1 MNRASKHSFTIDQA
15 LHGYDG
21 GHRLLA
27 ISRKLNSH
35 NQHAALQLSD
45 RTVPPNYMPPSG
57 YLTGYPFADDGI
69 YVFSRTWAAPEMNRP
84 GCVWTHSLLIAFTD
98 LAQINDVC
106 QLTNLFRQPNASQD
120 HSEYAYPLEFKAKSG
135 FLNPKID
142 IPLARSIITALYGA
156 PDEQIF
162 LTVEDQA
169 AAEAAVIAIW
179 SQQWPRLRR
188 GFRFCTLTF
197 RDRSTADHLF
207 DLQLR
212 SSRFERASLWP
223 ERRQATS
230 HRRDTNLGAWV
241 DICLQDLVAKQ
252 HPLRDFL
259 RRAGGDL
266 TGGRSRFAELCELYG
281 HPSAEKEF
289 LAVERTLDY
298 VEHRLSPNEGRLLR
312 KATIEDAIRQITSL
326 SDHSLVT
333 ILPYL
338 QNGVTSFSEDTAAK
352 IARRYWAI
360 DPNILLE
367 STTPSEIRKALGP
380 ITKGMTLTD
389 ALEVMRRSEKL
400 FKAVLKA
407 KPEVLTLPQIWHG
420 ESDDALIDQLKRTR
434 AKSLK
439 RRILRTVISVQRR
452 DLVQIIVDWIGSE
465 LLLDCLI
472 TGAGKI
478 DETDIHFLSEALA
491 QSPNTAGI
499 IGKYLLDVGNP
510 LPKRVIHAFTNQ
522 VQPLDAVSSKRQ
534 NTDTWAA
541 AWAVSTG
548 DLDAHST
555 DAVHVF
561 FMERAFY
568 LASPVSAALLVIAFD
583 PLYERL
589 SRYAVNYDNRA
600 RVSRYLSPWTWWDWS
615 YERRFMRAVAKFAI
629 IAKLPEPDL
638 LSLTRNDQRLGALLR
653 MIADAKGGRRYLKT
667 IKRGTGDSTRMSKLL
682 DGRC

>member
-15 LHGYDG
+15 LHGYKG

-27 ISRKLNSH
+27 ISRKLNGH

-45 RTVPPNYMPPSG
+45 RAVPSNYLPPSG
-57 YLTGYPFADDGI
+57 YLTGYPFPDDGV
-69 YVFSRTWAAPEMNRP
+69 YVFSRTWAAPEMDRP

-98 LAQINDVC
+98 LAQINDII
-106 QLTNLFRQPNASQD
+106 QLTALFQKPGTSQD
-120 HSEYAYPLEFKAKSG
+120 HSEYVHPLEFKAKPG
-135 FLNPKID
+135 FLNPKIEL
-142 IPLARSIITALYGA
+142 PLARSIITALYGA

-169 AAEAAVIAIW
+169 AAEATVMAIW

-212 SSRFERASLWP
+212 SSRFERTSLWP
-223 ERRQATS
+223 EGRQATS
-230 HRRDTNLGAWV
+230 HRRNTHLGAWV
-241 DICLQDLVAKQ
+241 EICLQDLGAKQ

-281 HPSAEKEF
+281 HPSTEKEV

-312 KATIEDAIRQITSL
+312 KATIEDAIHQITSL

-352 IARRYWAI
+352 VARRYWAI

-367 STTPSEIRKALGP
+367 PATPSAIRKVLGP
-380 ITKGMTLTD
+380 IIKEMTLTD
-389 ALEVMRRSEKL
+389 ALEIMRRSEKL
-400 FKAVLKA
+400 FEAVLKVQ
-407 KPEVLTLPQIWHG
+407 PEVLTLPQIWHG
-420 ESDDALIDQLKRTR
+420 ESDDILIDQLKRTH

-439 RRILRTVISVQRR
+439 RRILRTVISAQRR
-452 DLVQIIVDWIGSE
+452 DLAQVIVDWMGSE

-472 TGAGKI
+472 TGTGEI
-478 DETDIHFLSEALA
+478 DETGIHFLSESLA
-491 QSPNTAGI
+491 RSTNAAGI
-499 IGKYLLDVGNP
+499 IGKYLLDVENP
-510 LPKRVIHAFTNQ
+510 LPKRMIHAFTNQ
-522 VQPLDAVSSKRQ
+522 VYPSDVVNSKKQ
-534 NTDTWAA
+534 SIDPWAA
-541 AWAVSTG
+541 AWAVATG

-555 DAVHVF
+555 DAVHIF
-561 FMERAFY
+561 FIERAFH
-568 LASPVSAALLVIAFD
+568 LASPASAALLVITFD
-583 PLYERL
+583 PLYDRL
-589 SRYAVNYDNRA
+589 SHYAINYDNRD

-615 YERRFMRAVAKFAI
+615 YEGRFMRAVAKLAI

-638 LSLTRNDQRLGALLR
+638 LNLTRNDQRLVALLG
-653 MIADAKGGRRYLKT
+653 MITEAKGGRQYLRM
-667 IKRGTGDSTRMSKLL
+667 IKRGTRDSTRISKL
-682 DGRC
+682 RC